1 VAKYCGPQDVLK
13 HCREVSSVWAQAGL
27 CNELWDLYS
36 DTCGF
41 PARHSS
47 ESAFQ
52 SYVRGRTLGYKL
64 ALFVADEVVIY
75 DCLTGLTERL
85 KGHSTDNLSSWVLY
99 SDKIICFGGG
109 YSVGDRL
116 NLEHTVT
123 PLGKAHMYE
132 HGNHHQLQ
140 NMVTPR
146 FRSSGIIFQGKL
158 YVFGGIGEKVLNSA
172 EKLNLKPWET
182 ITEERWQSLPNS
194 LQHRYNP
201 SLCID
206 LEYIYVSGW
215 APDIERYCSQTN
227 TFHILSIRLT
237 LDTMAEIVLGRE
249 LLILSKKKVLRA
261 DLEAGTVKTSQV
273 RWDWDNFPYMNIVPV
288 GQLLYRLSA
297 RGIDKYNLETLTSTL
312 VLDVKEVR
320 RTASRSGC
328 GCCHRLMH

>member
-1 VAKYCGPQDVLK
+1 M
-13 HCREVSSVWAQAGL
+13 S
-27 CNELWDLYS
+27 N
-36 DTCGF
+36 
-41 PARHSS
+41 
-47 ESAFQ
+47 
-52 SYVRGRTLGYKL
+52 
-64 ALFVADEVVIY
+64 
-75 DCLTGLTERL
+75 
-85 KGHSTDNLSSWVLY
+85 WVLY
-99 SDKIICFGGG
+99 SNKVIRFGGRTQG
-109 YSVGDRL
+109 GDNEKTL
-116 NLEHTVT
+116 V
-123 PLGKAHMYE
+123 LGTAHMY
-132 HGNHHQLQ
+132 GPNNHCQLQ
-140 NMVTPR
+140 TMITPR
-146 FRSSGIIFQGKL
+146 FFHNGIIFQGEL
-158 YVFGGIGEKVLNSA
+158 YVFGGLDCKTTLNAA
-172 EKLNLKPWET
+172 EQLSLEPWET

-194 LQHRYNP
+194 LQHRCDP